1 MTFENNHKNKRLIMK
16 LKVLVADK
24 FPDKYIQQMKDLH
37 LEVIYE
43 PKFGEKDLVAAAKE
57 VDILVVRSTIVN
69 EETINNSKTLNLIIR
84 AGSGVNN
91 INIQTANKKGIYV
104 ANCPGMN
111 AVAVAE
117 LAIGLM
123 LSLDRFIPDNVSD
136 FKNGVW
142 NKDKYSKG
150 KGLKGKT
157 LGIIGVGAIGKE
169 VAKRALAF
177 EMNVY
182 GKDITRIEGVQ
193 IKDFSEMDQLL
204 PLCDVVTIHL
214 PATPQTKGLF
224 NKQMFSYMKDGAIL
238 INTSRHDV
246 IVEEDLI
253 DAIKTKNIRAALDV
267 FKGEPEGKAGEVK
280 SHLQSNPNIY
290 LTHHIGASTGQAQDA
305 VAEETVRI
313 INHYVHSGVIDHWV
327 NRAKI
332 TDAHYQLVVKHYDK
346 PGVLASVL
354 DLLRQGNINVEDIE
368 NVIFDGGIA
377 ASCTMK
383 LKNAATADMLK
394 KMSENQNVISV
405 SHVEI

>member
-1 MTFENNHKNKRLIMK
+1 MK

-24 FPDKYIQQMKDLH
+24 FPDKYIQQMKDLD
-37 LEVIYE
+37 LEVIYQ
-43 PKFGEKDLVAAAKE
+43 PKLGEKDLPEAAKE
-57 VDILVVRSTIVN
+57 VDILVVRSTVVS
-69 EETINNSKTLNLIIR
+69 EETINASKKLNLIIR

-91 INIQTANKKGIYV
+91 IAISAANKKGIYV
-104 ANCPGMN
+104 TNCPGMN

-123 LSLDRFIPDNVSD
+123 VALDRFIPENVFD
-136 FKNGVW
+136 FRNSIW

-157 LGIIGVGAIGKE
+157 LGVIGVGNIGKE

-204 PLCDVVTIHL
+204 PLCDVISIHL

-224 NKQMFSYMKDGAIL
+224 NKQMFSYMKDGAYI

-246 IVEEDLI
+246 IVEDDLLE
-253 DAIKTKNIRAALDV
+253 AIKEKNFRVAVDV
-267 FKGEPEGKAGEVK
+267 FKGEPEGKSGEVK
-280 SHLQSNPNIY
+280 SKLQDNPNIY
-290 LTHHIGASTGQAQDA
+290 VTHHIGASTEQAQDA
-305 VAEETVRI
+305 VAEETINI
-313 INHYVHSGVIDHWV
+313 IKHYVHSGVIDHWV
-327 NRAKI
+327 NRAKV
-332 TDAHYQLVVKHYDK
+332 TDSHYQLVVKHYDK

-354 DLLRQGNINVEDIE
+354 DLLREGDINIEEIE

-383 LKNAATADMLK
+383 LKNSATADMLK
-394 KMSENQNVISV
+394 KMSENPNVISV

>member
-1 MTFENNHKNKRLIMK
+1 MK

-24 FPDKYIQQMKDLH
+24 FPDKYIQQMKDLD
-37 LEVIYE
+37 LEVIYNA
-43 PKFGEKDLVAAAKE
+43 KLGEKDLSEAAKD
-57 VDILVVRSTIVN
+57 VDILIVRSTIVN
-69 EETINNSKTLNLIIR
+69 EEAINSSSKLNLIIR

-91 INIQTANKKGIYV
+91 IAISAANKKGIYV
-104 ANCPGMN
+104 TNCPGMN

-117 LAIGLM
+117 LAFGLM
-123 LSLDRFIPDNVSD
+123 LSLDRFIPDNVND
-136 FKNGVW
+136 FNKGIW

-157 LGIIGVGAIGKE
+157 LGVIGVGNIGRE
-169 VAKRALAF
+169 VAKRAAAF

-224 NKQMFSYMKDGAIL
+224 NKKMFSYMKDGAYL

-246 IVEEDLI
+246 IVEDDLFE
-253 DAIKTKNIRAALDV
+253 AIKEKNLRVALDV
-267 FKGEPEGKAGEVK
+267 FKGEPEGKGGEVSSK
-280 SHLQSNPNIY
+280 LQNNSNIY
-290 LTHHIGASTGQAQDA
+290 VTHHIGASTEQAQDA
-305 VAEETVRI
+305 VAEETINI
-313 INHYVHSGVIDHWV
+313 IKHFVHSGVIDHWV

-332 TDAHYQLVVKHYDK
+332 TDAKFQLVVKHFDK
-346 PGVLASVL
+346 PGVLAAVL
-354 DLLRQGNINVEDIE
+354 DAIRSGQINIEEIE
-368 NVIFDGGIA
+368 NIIFEGGIA
-377 ASCTMK
+377 ACCTMK
-383 LKNAATADMLK
+383 LQSAATADMLK
-394 KMSENQNVISV
+394 KISENTNVISV